1 MAHIR
6 CSSNA
11 EVPTHVGT
19 RADKSC
25 ATGVKARWAV
35 NRFRP
40 WASRCEILPE
50 QSSPLFSQLRSS
62 TVILPIPTWL
72 DLLDGTQVKS
82 IAGLDYSCI
91 DDSGLS
97 RLKEE
102 PSLREAPATPNFG
115 PWDVSQGTFTELSGC

>member
-1 MAHIR
+1 MARIR
-6 CSSNA
+6 CGSNA
-11 EVPTHVGT
+11 EIPTHVGMC
-19 RADKSC
+19 ADKNC

-40 WASRCEILPE
+40 WAPRREIFPE
-50 QSSPLFSQLRSS
+50 QSPLLFSQLRSS

-72 DLLDGTQVKS
+72 DLLDSIQIKS
-82 IAGLDYSCI
+82 IAGLGYSCI

-115 PWDVSQGTFTELSGC
+115 PWDVSQGTFTKLSGC